1 LSNTNSDHNL
11 SGHHRVEA
19 ADVSIGN
26 GLGLLK
32 WKGVVFTPEEEC
44 PSSEHHSSDEHSEY
58 TDETDHGTSP
68 QNDIVTINLNRGW
81 NSRLGF
87 SLQPQE
93 NGQTIITTIYAD
105 SVAAKDGR
113 LQMGDRVVRVNGI
126 NCEEMSTEEI
136 IDILRKTRG
145 NIALGVLQQPY

>member
-1 LSNTNSDHNL
+1 MTNTTSDHNL
-11 SGHHRVEA
+11 SGNHRVEA
-19 ADVSIGN
+19 TDGTSGS
-26 GLGLLK
+26 GLLK

-58 TDETDHGTSP
+58 IDEIDNVSSL

-87 SLQPQE
+87 SLQPQD
-93 NGQTIITTIYAD
+93 NGHTTITAIYAE

-113 LQMGDRVVRVNGI
+113 LRAGDRVVRVNGI
-126 NCEEMSTEEI
+126 NCEEMTTEEI

-145 NIALGVLQQPY
+145 NIGLGVLQQSY